1 MCGCSG
7 VYPTGLHV
15 FYGVQKGIKQYPS
28 GCAME
33 GALEYRI
40 VEHHNELFG
49 LCTTV
54 LTGWITLQVISQT
67 FFFCTSHRLTHIYI
81 YLKNL

>member
-28 GCAME
+28 GCAMG
-33 GALEYRI
+33 GALEFRI
-40 VEHHNELFG
+40 VEHYNELFD

-67 FFFCTSHRLTHIYI
+67 FFFCTSHRLTHIY
-81 YLKNL
+81 LKNL